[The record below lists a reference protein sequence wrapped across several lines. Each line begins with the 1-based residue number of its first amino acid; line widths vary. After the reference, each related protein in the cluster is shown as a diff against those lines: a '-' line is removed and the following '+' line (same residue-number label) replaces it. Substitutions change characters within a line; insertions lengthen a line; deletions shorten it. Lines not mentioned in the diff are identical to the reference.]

1 MSPPQ
6 VGRRHSDQRETL
18 RSRGA
23 DEDDDD
29 DPDRTIRG
37 LPYNTFARE
46 KAASAHPGEGLS
58 RRATTTSFRSGS
70 TTPRSLVS
78 QQPGDSSAYTRRRTS
93 ISDAVGHR
101 TTSYKQSNLGY
112 GQYRSPVYNS
122 SPLAP
127 RPEPQQAADYGN
139 GPEGTE
145 STASTTGPSTV
156 WDELDDLKSRIN
168 RLELTGKLPST
179 SGAAMS
185 RVSDD
190 RPYTANT
197 TATNVSSSPKR
208 NGAPAANGQQAD
220 ASSIISAGQKESHP
234 LLHQALAKSKALLGA
249 DAYAALETVAMDSLT
264 LLTLMGSAGQPGPI
278 SSGASAIGTSGV
290 TDRQLRRKADGMCR
304 SITELCVALNE
315 EYSRAPTFNFSAQTE
330 GPKTPTLVNGFSGA
344 AAQRRPSAMA
354 EQTGLR
360 VATSPRTMS
369 KLEERRSNMLNSS
382 SIPSPRVTTT
392 PSLPTPTLSLSSLAP
407 TADGVGRRSSLLI
420 SRRRAGTEEPDD
432 GRRSSLLLRTRRA
445 GTEDPEEGGGVRKTS
460 LLLRP
465 RRGTVGEDDERAPS
479 RAGTEVPSARVASR
493 DYSARHPSR
502 DYSTPGASREYSTRG
517 TSRESSIPAASQGYS
532 TPGASRESSIPAASQ
547 GYSTPG
553 ASREYS
559 TPVKDPSSLT
569 SSALPRRRLGTST
582 ASSSRFGIPSTPIP
596 ASARRYAEANGGG
609 SAERSTEERTPV
621 TRSYTI
627 GQTAL
632 LNRTASVNRRANT
645 SRESGMSTP
654 GQGGPSQV
662 SYR

>member
-23 DEDDDD
+23 DDDDDDD

-37 LPYNTFARE
+37 LPYNSFVRE
-46 KAASAHPGEGLS
+46 KAATVHPAEGLS

-70 TTPRSLVS
+70 TTPRSVVS
-78 QQPGDSSAYTRRRTS
+78 QEPGDASAYTRRRTS

-112 GQYRSPVYNS
+112 GQYRSPVYHS

-127 RPEPQQAADYGN
+127 RAEPQQAADYGH

-208 NGAPAANGQQAD
+208 NGNGGPAANGQQAD
-220 ASSIISAGQKESHP
+220 AASNVSAGQRESHP
-234 LLHQALAKSKALLGA
+234 LLHQALAKSKSLLGS
-249 DAYAALETVAMDSLT
+249 DAYTALEAVAMDSLA
-264 LLTLMGSAGQPGPI
+264 LLSLMGSAGQPGPM

-304 SITELCVALNE
+304 SITELCLALNE
-315 EYSRAPTFNFSAQTE
+315 EYSRAPMFNFSAQAE
-330 GPKTPTLVNGFSGA
+330 GPTTPTLVNGFGGA
-344 AAQRRPSAMA
+344 AAQRRPSAVA

-360 VATSPRTMS
+360 VATSPRTIS
-369 KLEERRSNMLNSS
+369 KLEERRNNLLNSS
-382 SIPSPRVTTT
+382 SIPSPRAVTT
-392 PSLPTPTLSLSSLAP
+392 PSLPTASPSLASLAP
-407 TADGVGRRSSLLI
+407 PADGVGRRSSLLI

-432 GRRSSLLLRTRRA
+432 GRRSTLLLRTRRA
-445 GTEDPEEGGGVRKTS
+445 GTEEPDESGSGVRKTS

-465 RRGTVGEDDERAPS
+465 RRGTVGEGDERAPS
-479 RAGTEVPSARVASR
+479 RAGTEAPSARAVSR
-493 DYSARHPSR
+493 DYSTPQASR
-502 DYSTPGASREYSTRG
+502 DYSTPGASREYST
-517 TSRESSIPAASQGYS
+517 
-532 TPGASRESSIPAASQ
+532 PGASRD
-547 GYSTPG
+547 YSTPQAPRDYSTSG
-553 ASREYS
+553 ASKNHSTPSAPREYS
-559 TPVKDPSSLT
+559 TPGKDPSSLT
-569 SSALPRRRLGTST
+569 SSALPRRRVGTST
-582 ASSSRFGIPSTPIP
+582 AHSSRFGMPSTPIP
-596 ASARRYAEANGGG
+596 ASARRYAAETNGSG
-609 SAERSTEERTPV
+609 SADRSAEERTPAA
-621 TRSYTI
+621 RPYTI

-645 SRESGMSTP
+645 SGTP
-654 GQGGPSQV
+654 GQGTSQM

>member
-23 DEDDDD
+23 DDDDDD

-37 LPYNTFARE
+37 LPYNSFVRE
-46 KAASAHPGEGLS
+46 KAASVHPAEGLS

-70 TTPRSLVS
+70 TTPRSVVS
-78 QQPGDSSAYTRRRTS
+78 QEPGDASAYTRRRTS
-93 ISDAVGHR
+93 ISDAIGHR

-112 GQYRSPVYNS
+112 GQYRSPVYHS

-127 RPEPQQAADYGN
+127 RAEPQQAADYGH

-208 NGAPAANGQQAD
+208 NGNGGPATNGQQAD
-220 ASSIISAGQKESHP
+220 AASNVSAGLRDTHP
-234 LLHQALAKSKALLGA
+234 LLHQALAKSKSLLGS
-249 DAYAALETVAMDSLT
+249 DAYTALEAVAMDSLS
-264 LLTLMGSAGQPGPI
+264 LLSLMGSAGQPGPI
-278 SSGASAIGTSGV
+278 SSGASTVGTSGV

-304 SITELCVALNE
+304 SITELCLALNE
-315 EYSRAPTFNFSAQTE
+315 EYSRAPTFNFSAQAE
-330 GPKTPTLVNGFSGA
+330 GPTTPTLANGFGGA
-344 AAQRRPSAMA
+344 AAQRRPSAVA

-369 KLEERRSNMLNSS
+369 KLEERRNNLLNGS
-382 SIPSPRVTTT
+382 SIPSPRVATT
-392 PSLPTPTLSLSSLAP
+392 PALSLASLAP
-407 TADGVGRRSSLLI
+407 PADGVGRRSSLLI

-432 GRRSSLLLRTRRA
+432 GRRSTLLLRTRRA
-445 GTEDPEEGGGVRKTS
+445 GTEEPDEGGSGVRKTS

-479 RAGTEVPSARVASR
+479 RAGTEVPSARAVSRDYSTPGTAREYSTPGASR
-493 DYSARHPSR
+493 DYSTPQAPR
-502 DYSTPGASREYSTRG
+502 DYSTPGAS
-517 TSRESSIPAASQGYS
+517 QNHS
-532 TPGASRESSIPAASQ
+532 TPSAP
-547 GYSTPG
+547 
-553 ASREYS
+553 REYS
-559 TPVKDPSSLT
+559 TPGKDPSSLT

-582 ASSSRFGIPSTPIP
+582 ARFGIPSTPIP
-596 ASARRYAEANGGG
+596 ASARRYAAETNGGG
-609 SAERSTEERTPV
+609 SAERPAEERTPAA
-621 TRSYTI
+621 RPYTI

-632 LNRTASVNRRANT
+632 LNRTTSVNRRANT
-645 SRESGMSTP
+645 SGAP
-654 GQGGPSQV
+654 GQGTSQMA
-662 SYR
+662 YR